1 MLTRKGKKNLEDS
14 QIGRYKA
21 PALLMQEGVDR
32 ILLEPVGR
40 TAPGTEGVVDLYRL
54 PGYDDIAGFYF
65 YEGSWK
71 LHYLFPGDALV
82 PELRETPAKTLSRES
97 LEAVLAVMREHAA

>member
-1 MLTRKGKKNLEDS
+1 
-14 QIGRYKA
+14 
-21 PALLMQEGVDR
+21 MQEGVDR

-54 PGYDDIAGFYF
+54 PGYDDIAGFYS

-97 LEAVLAVMREHAA
+97 LEAVLAVMREHAAA